1 MKLNGWSRRD
11 TGVADQPRRCHMRTP
26 ATRKQHIR
34 KTNRYQRDL
43 TDEEWPVINPRL
55 PVAKSTER
63 PRAWPRRADHQW
75 HVYVMGSGCPWRLL
89 PSDLPPWRTVYRWFA
104 KLRDEGCFEKLITP
118 YARSRPDRTPI

>member
-11 TGVADQPRRCHMRTP
+11 TGVADQPRRCHMWTP

-55 PVAKSTER
+55 PVAKARNGRAPGRGVRSSMACLCDGIWLSVASAAER
-63 PRAWPRRADHQW
+63 FAALAH
-75 HVYVMGSGCPWRLL
+75 GL
-89 PSDLPPWRTVYRWFA
+89 PLVC
-104 KLRDEGCFEKLITP
+104 KTP
-118 YARSRPDRTPI
+118 